1 VLLDGDLA
9 DAVEQ
14 HERHDEATQAAP
26 DPDLGAHLSLFV
38 DRDRLSHRLHDL
50 GAPTTVA
57 WPSVPFRVTSNDAR
71 RDRHVENLFRSCRSV
86 VPSIDDP
93 SKPRQRVAPV
103 TGKKKKETTR

>member
-50 GAPTTVA
+50 VR
-57 WPSVPFRVTSNDAR
+57 SAR
-71 RDRHVENLFRSCRSV
+71 RR
-86 VPSIDDP
+86 PSP
-93 SKPRQRVAPV
+93 GRAFLS
-103 TGKKKKETTR
+103 E